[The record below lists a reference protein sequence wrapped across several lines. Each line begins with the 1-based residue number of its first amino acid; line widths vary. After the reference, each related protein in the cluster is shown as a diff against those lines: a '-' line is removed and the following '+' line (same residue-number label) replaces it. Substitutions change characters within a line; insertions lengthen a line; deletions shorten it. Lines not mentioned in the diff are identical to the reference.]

1 MIAQSTSTSTV
12 DRPGS
17 LARLGPLVMPF
28 VRLPLILAGLAA
40 VYGFFRL
47 TGHPQPWPAA
57 VGMTNFVF
65 PLTADLGALLLLI
78 HFTRQEGLHLRD
90 LLGPFRREGLLRE
103 VLLGLGLFIGLAL
116 LFQVSALLGMLAV
129 YGPGVFDPEQA
140 AALGSDMAFV
150 QPPLWVFWWS
160 LLVLPVSVAFVEQMT
175 YQGYAL
181 PRLVRLLGGRTWA
194 ALLVVSLGFALQH
207 TALPL
212 VDVQMSLAR
221 FLGILPVGLVFGLV
235 YLRLGRLWPLIIAHW
250 ALDFIGL
257 GLLPLL
263 AVLNA
268 G

>member
-1 MIAQSTSTSTV
+1 MIAQNTSVSV
-12 DRPGS
+12 VERPVG

-28 VRLPLILAGLAA
+28 VRLPLILAGL
-40 VYGFFRL
+40 VLMYGLFRL

-57 VGMTNFVF
+57 VGMTNFVL

-78 HFTRQEGLHLRD
+78 HFTRQEGLRLRD
-90 LLGPFRREGLLRE
+90 LLGPFRRERWLRE
-103 VLLGLGLFIGLAL
+103 GLLGLGLFVGLAVI
-116 LFQVSALLGMLAV
+116 FQVGALLGMLAV
-129 YGPGVFDPEQA
+129 YGPGIFDPEQA
-140 AALGSDMAFV
+140 ATMGSDMAFV

-181 PRLVRLLGGRTWA
+181 PRLVRLFGGRSWA

-212 VDVQMSLAR
+212 VDAQMSLAR
-221 FLGILPVGLVFGLV
+221 FLGTLPVGLAFGLV
-235 YLRLGRLWPLIIAHW
+235 YLRLGRLWPLIMAHW
-250 ALDFIGL
+250 ALDFLGL